1 MCIGTLDEENRVD
14 MKIGIQKRL
23 KIIFSYG
30 GQKRDLENVLSL
42 VSKGVIQP
50 QVETADLKDF
60 PEVLQNL
67 CEGKVKGRVAL
78 TST

>member
-1 MCIGTLDEENRVD
+1 MCVGTLDEENRVD

-23 KIIFSYG
+23 KIVFSYG
-30 GQKRDLENVLSL
+30 GQKRDLEDVLGL
-42 VSKGVIQP
+42 ISKGVIQP
-50 QVETADLKDF
+50 QVETADLKEF
-60 PEVLQNL
+60 PEVLRNL